1 LFHNVAF
8 LQYRVAQQYLAEV
21 VDILEYLRSKNIA
34 HRDLKPDNFLL
45 DEKMHIKFSDFGSAK
60 VCKEEKTRNRRGT
73 LVGTM
78 DYAPPEVI
86 LTQESDTTAD
96 LWSLGCVL
104 YELFAGKP
112 PFKCSKDENTRE
124 KILWGEFLFPGSF
137 PELAKDL
144 CLKLIRLEKE
154 KRLGSDSFNKLKEH
168 GFFTGIDFQNLQR
181 DKPMSEIAP
190 KEIPKSLRDE
200 KQGMNYVTISSSRSY
215 EISYDYYAEHSSIFR
230 NVDCELANTKTLKEG
245 FVSKECGWISYKKV
259 KLVLTDEPRLTYY
272 SVLNVY
278 MVLLYLTI

>member
-1 LFHNVAF
+1 
-8 LQYRVAQQYLAEV
+8 
-21 VDILEYLRSKNIA
+21 
-34 HRDLKPDNFLL
+34 
-45 DEKMHIKFSDFGSAK
+45 MHIKFSDFGSAK
-60 VCKEEKTRNRRGT
+60 VCKEQKTRNRRGT

-112 PFKCSKDENTRE
+112 PFRSSEDEKTRE
-124 KILWGEFLFPGSF
+124 KILWGELLFPDSF

-144 CLKLIRLEKE
+144 CLRLIRLEKE
-154 KRLGSDSFNKLKEH
+154 KRLGSDSFNNLREH
-168 GFFTGIDFQNLQR
+168 GFFAGIDFQNLQR
-181 DKPMSEIAP
+181 NKPMNEIAHQA
-190 KEIPKSLRDE
+190 IPKSVIDE
-200 KQGMNYVTISSSRSY
+200 KQGVNYATISPSKSY
-215 EISYDYYAEHSSIFR
+215 EISYDYYAEDSQLFR
-230 NVDCELANTKTLKEG
+230 NVDCELVTTKILKEG

-259 KLVLTDEPRLTYY
+259 NLILTDEPKLTYY

-278 MVLLYLTI
+278 MVFYYTI